1 MVDFERG
8 DTCRRRSAE
17 RACRRR
23 PWSVQ
28 PHWAA
33 LGTRGARRVSAG
45 QQYSRTP
52 YNRTAVQPYSRAVQP
67 YVVQPYSRTAHSPAE
82 PRRAPRAACT
92 ADRAPSEPAAVRRPS
107 ANLRSV
113 LSWSA
118 RFAKI
123 HPWSVGP
130 HSLLGRDDG
139 ASVVAGRRGSSGL
152 CCGGWRGRRCGVR
165 VFVHVGAR
173 AGVGGNAVV
182 VFGGSFVFLVLP
194 VRL

>member
-52 YNRTAVQPYSRAVQP
+52 YNRTAVQPYSRTAVQPYSRAVQP
-67 YVVQPYSRTAHSPAE
+67 YVVQPYSRTAAQ
-82 PRRAPRAACT
+82 PRRAPTSPARRLHRGPGSERASGGPPT
-92 ADRAPSEPAAVRRPS
+92 QRESKVG
-107 ANLRSV
+107 
-113 LSWSA
+113 
-118 RFAKI
+118 AKL
-123 HPWSVGP
+123 VGSFRQDSP
-130 HSLLGRDDG
+130 
-139 ASVVAGRRGSSGL
+139 VECGSSFALGT
-152 CCGGWRGRRCGVR
+152 R
-165 VFVHVGAR
+165 
-173 AGVGGNAVV
+173 
-182 VFGGSFVFLVLP
+182 
-194 VRL
+194 

>member
-52 YNRTAVQPYSRAVQP
+52 YNRTAVQPYSRTAVQP
-67 YVVQPYSRTAHSPAE
+67 SRTTVRRTAVQPHSPQ
-82 PRRAPRAACT
+82 PRRAPTSPARRLHRGPGSERASGGPPT
-92 ADRAPSEPAAVRRPS
+92 QRESKVG
-107 ANLRSV
+107 
-113 LSWSA
+113 
-118 RFAKI
+118 AKL
-123 HPWSVGP
+123 VGSFRQDSP
-130 HSLLGRDDG
+130 
-139 ASVVAGRRGSSGL
+139 VECGSSFALGT
-152 CCGGWRGRRCGVR
+152 R
-165 VFVHVGAR
+165 
-173 AGVGGNAVV
+173 
-182 VFGGSFVFLVLP
+182 
-194 VRL
+194 

>member
-52 YNRTAVQPYSRAVQP
+52 YNRTAVQPYSRTAVQP
-67 YVVQPYSRTAHSPAE
+67 SRTTVRRTAVQPYSRTAVQPYAVQPSRTTVRRTAVQPYSRTTVQPHSPQ
-82 PRRAPRAACT
+82 PRRAPTSPARRLHRGPGSERASGGPPT
-92 ADRAPSEPAAVRRPS
+92 QRESKVG
-107 ANLRSV
+107 
-113 LSWSA
+113 
-118 RFAKI
+118 AKL
-123 HPWSVGP
+123 VGSFRQDSP
-130 HSLLGRDDG
+130 
-139 ASVVAGRRGSSGL
+139 VEYGSSFALGT
-152 CCGGWRGRRCGVR
+152 R
-165 VFVHVGAR
+165 
-173 AGVGGNAVV
+173 
-182 VFGGSFVFLVLP
+182 
-194 VRL
+194 